1 MNYYDFKRG
10 LQLDRVLRFVGS
22 EFTPPQLLNNVNLDS
37 YARKL
42 SEFANFLICGLD
54 GEDIG
59 FIAFYE
65 NKISNE
71 LYITLIA
78 VRQDLQHH
86 GYGSDL
92 LCQFEQKYKGTLFT
106 EIKLE
111 VDKDNLNAY
120 DFYRKHG
127 FHEIEDRSQKLL
139 MGKRI

>member
-1 MNYYDFKRG
+1 MNNYDFKRG
-10 LQLDRVLRFVGS
+10 LPLDRVLRFVGS
-22 EFTPPQLLNNVNLDS
+22 EFTPPLLLNNVNLDS

-42 SEFANFLICGLD
+42 SEFANFLICSLD
-54 GEDIG
+54 GEEIG

-92 LCQFEQKYKGTLFT
+92 LCQFEQRY
-106 EIKLE
+106 
-111 VDKDNLNAY
+111 
-120 DFYRKHG
+120 
-127 FHEIEDRSQKLL
+127 
-139 MGKRI
+139 